1 MDSARHQPAGKFAK
15 LSLPSEGWENSP
27 LRLRFL
33 HAGYR
38 GDAPT
43 MVYFGAKTILAVLLP
58 VITYLYITLGGAKF
72 GTSGMLL
79 MLYLR
84 PLGTTCRTS
93 CWRGLNLFVSEKF

>member
-1 MDSARHQPAGKFAK
+1 MDAARRQPAGKFAK

-43 MVYFGAKTILAVLLP
+43 MVYFGAKT
-58 VITYLYITLGGAKF
+58 F
-72 GTSGMLL
+72 
-79 MLYLR
+79 LR
-84 PLGTTCRTS
+84 CCYP
-93 CWRGLNLFVSEKF
+93 